1 MRLTI
6 QSISDIITNSSSEV
20 FVIFTKERIQT
31 LKNIISEL
39 LGKDFDK
46 HFRVDIICNEYCED
60 DYNERGDDEADLS
73 FEDWCFKHC
82 EDWNDYEGSPAI
94 TDINIVAKNPEDKR
108 AADLLNRLPY
118 LFESESRYC

>member
-20 FVIFTKERIQT
+20 FVIFTKEGIQT

-82 EDWNDYEGSPAI
+82 ED
-94 TDINIVAKNPEDKR
+94 
-108 AADLLNRLPY
+108 
-118 LFESESRYC
+118 